1 MCEYAQPSRQLLL
14 HTPFKLNKCFLLC
27 IRATDGDKLRPLSST
42 AAVRVRVLDVNDV
55 APLFTAPQ
63 YLVKAREDLPLGAVV
78 GMVHAHDPDLYQ
90 GCNSIDIFEF
100 WVQLWDKFWDNYR
113 VTSC

>member
-1 MCEYAQPSRQLLL
+1 M
-14 HTPFKLNKCFLLC
+14 
-27 IRATDGDKLRPLSST
+27 
-42 AAVRVRVLDVNDV
+42 LDVNDV

-90 GCNSIDIFEF
+90 GCYSID
-100 WVQLWDKFWDNYR
+100 N
-113 VTSC
+113 